1 VAWEKI
7 GTALLKHQVK
17 KLVGEDALGAIGE
30 ELADIRGEKFDE
42 WLGDK
47 STFEELEKVVVSFIS
62 RSRNA
67 GGGSG
72 IGPTIARHFIEAH
85 DGNIWAESMGDGQG
99 STFTF
104 SLKVTKE

>member
-1 VAWEKI
+1 
-7 GTALLKHQVK
+7 
-17 KLVGEDALGAIGE
+17 VGEDALGAIGE
-30 ELADIRGEKFDE
+30 ELADISGEKFDE

-72 IGPTIARHFIEAH
+72 NGLTIDMHLIEAH
-85 DGNIWAESMGDGQG
+85 DRDIWAESMGVGQG

-104 SLKVTKE
+104 SLKVAKE